1 VWLDPIKVVIEEQR
15 AALRA
20 LELRTR
26 RRAPLFFPGL
36 PATSSD
42 QARLVAL
49 GVRVLGEAAGK
60 AEVECHRILLAAE
73 LQAAEIVNQAHQDVA
88 NLTDWIEAGGHD
100 GEHPTTAEST
110 VRHET
115 HDHLE
120 VPHFDEHTVPDEAG
134 APDEVGTPDALWS
147 SEDEM
152 GADFFASFAEDSTDR
167 WSFMDDDNLVG
178 VGPALVRRLLR
189 RPSLPREHPVNE

>member
-88 NLTDWIEAGGHD
+88 SLTDWIEAGVHD
-100 GEHPTTAEST
+100 GERPIAAEST
-110 VRHET
+110 VRLES
-115 HDHLE
+115 HDPLK
-120 VPHFDEHTVPDEAG
+120 VPPFDEHTVPDAAG
-134 APDEVGTPDALWS
+134 ASDAVGTPDALWS

-152 GADFFASFAEDSTDR
+152 GADFFASFAEDDTDR

-189 RPSLPREHPVNE
+189 RPSLPREQPVDE